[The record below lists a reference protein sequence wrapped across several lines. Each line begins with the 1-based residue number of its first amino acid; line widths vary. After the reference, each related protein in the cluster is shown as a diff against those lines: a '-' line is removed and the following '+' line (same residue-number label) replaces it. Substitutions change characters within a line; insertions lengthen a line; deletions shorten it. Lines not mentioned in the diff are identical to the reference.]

1 MHTIYLHGLGQTA
14 DSWKPVLE
22 KITLPGD
29 NSCPDLVALLRGR
42 EVSYSSLYQAF
53 SQQCS
58 KIDGELTL
66 CGLSLGAVLALNYA
80 IDHPGKVEALVLIA
94 PQYKMPKKLLWL
106 QNLVFRLMPESQF
119 RQTGCGPVQ
128 NGSRTGFQR
137 FSGKGFLPH
146 PDCLR
151 GEGRRQ
157 QKGRRGAGSYS
168 GQCRAE
174 GSPGCRPSG
183 EHPVAGS
190 TGGTPGGILYP
201 AVIYKGRASRSDA
214 LPFCIPDA

>member
-58 KIDGELTL
+58 KIDGKLTL

-80 IDHPGKVEALVLIA
+80 IDHPGKVGALVLIA

-119 RQTGCGPVQ
+119 RQTGFQKADFVALCKTTAALDFSASLEKVSCPTLIVCGEKDGA
-128 NGSRTGFQR
+128 N
-137 FSGKGFLPH
+137 KKAA
-146 PDCLR
+146 
-151 GEGRRQ
+151 GELAAILDNAVL
-157 QKGRRGAGSYS
+157 KEVPGAGH
-168 GQCRAE
+168 QVNTQ
-174 GSPGCRPSG
+174 SP
-183 EHPVAGS
+183 E
-190 TGGTPGGILYP
+190 
-201 AVIYKGRASRSDA
+201 A
-214 LPFCIPDA
+214 LAALLEEFYTQL

>member
-80 IDHPGKVEALVLIA
+80 IDHPGKVGALVLIA

-119 RQTGCGPVQ
+119 RQTGFQKADFVALCKTAAALDFSASLEKVSCPTLIVCGEKDGA
-128 NGSRTGFQR
+128 N
-137 FSGKGFLPH
+137 KKAA
-146 PDCLR
+146 
-151 GEGRRQ
+151 GELAAILDNAVL
-157 QKGRRGAGSYS
+157 KEVPGAGH
-168 GQCRAE
+168 QVNTQ
-174 GSPGCRPSG
+174 SP
-183 EHPVAGS
+183 E
-190 TGGTPGGILYP
+190 
-201 AVIYKGRASRSDA
+201 A
-214 LPFCIPDA
+214 LAALLEEFYTQL